1 MSWWLVSYRLL
12 KEKRSSSFLSILL
25 LAFGVGLI
33 SLMLSVEK
41 QIDET
46 FKNNLKGIDLVVGA
60 KGSPLQIILSS
71 VYHIDAPTG
80 NISAKDA
87 KGIAESPLVKT
98 TIPLSYGDS
107 YQGFKILGT
116 TQGYIELYKASL
128 SDGNSFNSSFEVV
141 LGVSV
146 AEKLGLNIGD
156 TFFGNHG
163 LSSESIEEH
172 SDHGYRVVGVLEQSN
187 SVLDNLIL
195 TSLNSVWNTHARGHS
210 HESNEAVITNIEEID
225 DSKNI
230 TSLLIEY
237 RGKMGAVQL
246 PRMINSKSN
255 LQAAIPSIELSRLI
269 GHLGV
274 GIKTLRYLAYLVVF
288 ISAISVFIALYGIL
302 KDNLYELALLRS
314 FGASPLV
321 LFRIVLQQGII
332 LSLIGFSAGMALNVL
347 GATLL
352 NTYTE
357 SNFRLNVLIDVY
369 SFETVALL
377 VITLFIGILSS
388 LVPAL
393 TAFELNVSKVL
404 SNG

>member
-87 KGIAESPLVKT
+87 KGIAESPFVKAA
-98 TIPLSYGDS
+98 IPLSYGDS

-128 SDGNSFNSSFEVV
+128 SVGNSFNSSFEVV

-146 AEKLGLNIGD
+146 AQKLGLNIGD

-163 LSSESIEEH
+163 LASESIEEH

-195 TSLNSVWNTHARGHS
+195 TSLNSVWNTHAHEHS
-210 HESNEAVITNIEEID
+210 HESIITNIEEID
-225 DSKNI
+225 DSKTI
-230 TSLLIEY
+230 TSLLIEH

-255 LQAAIPSIELSRLI
+255 LQAAVPAIELSRLI
-269 GHLGV
+269 EHLGV
-274 GIKTLRYLAYLVVF
+274 GINTLKYLAYLVVF

-302 KDNLYELALLRS
+302 KDNLYALALLRS

-332 LSLIGFSAGMALNVL
+332 LSLIGYSAGMALNVL

-357 SNFRLNVLIDVY
+357 SNFKLNVLIDVY
-369 SFETVALL
+369 SFETVTLL
-377 VITLFIGILSS
+377 GVTLLIGMLSS
-388 LVPAL
+388 LIPAL
-393 TAFELNVSKVL
+393 TAFKLNVSKVL